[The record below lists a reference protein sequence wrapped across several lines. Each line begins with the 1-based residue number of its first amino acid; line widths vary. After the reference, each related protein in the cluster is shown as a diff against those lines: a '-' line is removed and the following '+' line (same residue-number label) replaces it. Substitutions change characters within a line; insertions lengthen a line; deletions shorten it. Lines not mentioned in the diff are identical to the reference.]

1 MRQPFPYLK
10 LLVVALPALLFFYC
24 ISQFWVNVPQQDEY
38 RTICQFLISFVET
51 DSWQE
56 KLSILFTS
64 ENESK
69 PVYYRLYFLFWYYL
83 SGSLDFRVLMFVGNL
98 ALVGMSLIL
107 YKQFKVLKVNI
118 LYFLPVTL
126 FLFQPQFWICSLRA
140 DTSIF
145 YLHSVFWSIY
155 IPYLLAQNTKSS
167 YRWALICGFLSLA
180 TSALGLLIFVVGGL
194 VLLYQQRQKLLISW
208 GITFLIG
215 YFLFLFSPHSNA
227 SAGRLITGL
236 IHNPVQNLSLFFA
249 YVGSFSTFSNVF
261 SGWQVIILGIGLVFG
276 ITALI
281 ISIFLRESNK
291 RRMPFFISLSAIFL
305 FLVGTVLLVA
315 FTRWVGGYENTLY
328 ELVIERNKKL
338 FAILFPVVAYFLALL
353 YFSERWYRLIF
364 GVFFGISLS
373 FFVISYLSGI
383 PEMTFNK
390 RALSLDSYHWRH
402 ENMLISM
409 ALKSKNPI
417 LNQVFG
423 WFDKHYKYQFPS
435 TFYSS
440 FEATLRQPFDS
451 SQTNSKIDLKL
462 FTYAKNKTDMYQ
474 INRNYYRFVNESYEN
489 PETSWADG
497 AYLVLKSSQNTF
509 IVPAQSVRNAKRSF
523 LSSGK
528 WYRKGFAADVE
539 SVFPSGLY
547 HIGILTVEGDK
558 YLLDFTSKTLVI
570 K

>member
-1 MRQPFPYLK
+1 MKQPFPYLK

-38 RTICQFLISFVET
+38 RTICQFLISFVES

-56 KLSILFTS
+56 KLTILFTS

-69 PVYYRLYFLFWYYL
+69 PVYYRIYFLIWYLL
-83 SGSLDFRVLMFVGNL
+83 SGSLDFRVLMLIGNL
-98 ALVGMSLIL
+98 ALVGMSLVL
-107 YKQFKVLKVNI
+107 YKQFKVFKINI
-118 LYFLPVTL
+118 LYFLPITL

-145 YLHSVFWSIY
+145 YLHSVFWSIF
-155 IPYLLAQNTKSS
+155 IPYLLAKNTTSS
-167 YRWALICGFLSLA
+167 YRWALLCGFLSLA

-208 GITFLIG
+208 GITLVIG

-236 IHNPVQNLSLFFA
+236 IHNPIQNLSLFFA

-261 SGWQVIILGIGLVFG
+261 SAWKVIVLGILLVFCN
-276 ITALI
+276 TALI
-281 ISIFLRESNK
+281 VSIFLRESNR
-291 RRMPFFISLSAIFL
+291 RRMPFFVSISAIFL

-338 FAILFPVVAYFLALL
+338 FAILFPVNAYILALL

-364 GVFFGISLS
+364 SVFFGLSFS
-373 FFVISYLSGI
+373 FFVASYVSGI

-409 ALKSKNPI
+409 ALKSNNPI

-423 WFDKHYKYQFPS
+423 WFKNHHKYQFPNS
-435 TFYSS
+435 IYSS
-440 FEATLRQPFDS
+440 FETALRQSLDS
-451 SQTNSKIDLKL
+451 TRINSKVDLKV
-462 FTYAKNKTDMYQ
+462 FTYSKNKTDMYQ
-474 INRNYYRFVNESYEN
+474 INRNFFRFVNENYEN
-489 PETSWADG
+489 PETTWSDG
-497 AYLVLKSSQNTF
+497 AYIVLKSVKNTF
-509 IVPAQSVRNAKRSF
+509 VIPAQSFRNAKRNF
-523 LSSGK
+523 LTSGMM
-528 WYRKGFAADVE
+528 YNKGFAADVE
-539 SVFPSGLY
+539 SVFPAGVY
-547 HIGILTVEGDK
+547 QIGV
-558 YLLDFTSKTLVI
+558 LLSEADHYSLEFTPKTLAI